1 MLSSVNKIRRPAAL
15 FAAAVIILAFV
26 LSAAAC
32 AKKNDFKVPDGMTRE
47 EAALFTAVAKVCPK
61 DDNHSKMDDLTFRIE
76 GWSFDTIPQP
86 ILDYLQEYCFAGG
99 ASMMQFSDEQLRQ
112 LLEHAVAHGYARFAR
127 RQDVLDERDAAHG
140 GQGAAAQRFVLRRE
154 GGGCGM
160 EREQRG
166 GNRRYDAP
174 EAPAREP
181 VRSPYPRPFSHMAHI
196 VPNPA
201 CAIKHKI

>member
-26 LSAAAC
+26 LGAAAC
-32 AKKNDFKVPDGMTRE
+32 AKKNDFKVSDGMTRE

-112 LLEHAVAHGYARFAR
+112 LGYVDFGDGGFFAEDELVYAGGKGKIFTFTLKEDQDTARDRVLVSVTGWISEKDTSGFDVELEYAKDRWTFVKNTNAWNYYQFAT
-127 RQDVLDERDAAHG
+127 QDPNELS
-140 GQGAAAQRFVLRRE
+140 
-154 GGGCGM
+154 
-160 EREQRG
+160 
-166 GNRRYDAP
+166 
-174 EAPAREP
+174 EP
-181 VRSPYPRPFSHMAHI
+181 Q
-196 VPNPA
+196 
-201 CAIKHKI
+201 K